1 MLLFKYH
8 LILDSMKTLQ
18 FWKNKPAK
26 HITMIRHRIMGINN
40 PKITN
45 GLVQSYLKEAYVNA
59 LLSQVI
65 FGVFEAKT
73 KDFKGNIFPV
83 SLTILIYRVGV
94 SQKFSGTPSFLC
106 CILCISLILHLNFEL
121 QYSNRIFFFS
131 PYPYR
136 YRQWYFKTMPS
147 GLLWNFFWVYNA
159 VVYFR

>member
-45 GLVQSYLKEAYVNA
+45 GLVQSVLKESYVNA

-73 KDFKGNIFPV
+73 
-83 SLTILIYRVGV
+83 
-94 SQKFSGTPSFLC
+94 
-106 CILCISLILHLNFEL
+106 
-121 QYSNRIFFFS
+121 
-131 PYPYR
+131 
-136 YRQWYFKTMPS
+136 
-147 GLLWNFFWVYNA
+147 
-159 VVYFR
+159 